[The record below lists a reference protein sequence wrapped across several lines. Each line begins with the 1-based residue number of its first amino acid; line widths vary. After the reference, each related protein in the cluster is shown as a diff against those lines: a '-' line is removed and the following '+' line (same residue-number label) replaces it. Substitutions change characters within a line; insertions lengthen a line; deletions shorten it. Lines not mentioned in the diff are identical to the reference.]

1 LPAKAPV
8 SCAKVNPLGG
18 TEGARRNGNAMTMTD
33 AKYDPDAPRASK
45 VHDGHRVLAIVPKVW
60 YCVDCNAQ
68 FDGDTGSAWEFSE

>member
-1 LPAKAPV
+1 
-8 SCAKVNPLGG
+8 
-18 TEGARRNGNAMTMTD
+18 MTMTD

-68 FDGDTGSAWEFSE
+68 FDGDTGSAWEFIK